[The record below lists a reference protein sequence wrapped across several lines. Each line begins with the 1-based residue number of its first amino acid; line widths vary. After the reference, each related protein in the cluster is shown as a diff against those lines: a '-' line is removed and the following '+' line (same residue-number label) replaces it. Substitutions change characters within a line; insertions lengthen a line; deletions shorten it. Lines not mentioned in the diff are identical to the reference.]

1 MTRPASV
8 GDIVC
13 LYWGYEQL
21 ADLFGLSVATLRRRM
36 ADWENEEFPAPL
48 PWSRRE
54 KRWDPASVRRWKERR
69 ELRAKAIPA
78 KAPVLVASS

>member
-1 MTRPASV
+1 MSQV
-8 GDIVC
+8 VC

-21 ADLFGLSVATLRRRM
+21 AELFGLSVPTLRRRM
-36 ADWENEEFPAPL
+36 AEWEREEFPAPL

-54 KRWDPASVRRWKERR
+54 KRWDPASVRRWKDRR

-78 KAPVLVASS
+78 REPTLMASS